1 MKLLED
7 ETLVWQGHPTW
18 RAQFM
23 RLVGFLALAAVPL
36 ILAAILALNDI
47 GTGLPVWQW
56 LLVTLA
62 LALGVLAI
70 DAIRRYATLYQVTS
84 RRIRI
89 RRGILS
95 RQSQSTSIGR
105 LQSIDISQSVLA
117 RVLNVGDI
125 DFDTAATGEDT
136 AAFRFEGVAAPHEMV
151 QIVERALESIDDTRA
166 GLG

>member
-1 MKLLED
+1 MKLLDDED
-7 ETLVWQGHPTW
+7 LVWQGHPTW

-23 RLVGFLALAAVPL
+23 RLVGFLALAAIPL
-36 ILAAILALNDI
+36 VLSVVLAANGV

-56 LLVTLA
+56 LLVTAA
-62 LALGVLAI
+62 LALVVLAV
-70 DAIRRYATLYQVTS
+70 DALRRFATLYQVTT

-95 RQSQSTSIGR
+95 RRNQSASIGR
-105 LQSIDISQSVLA
+105 LQSIDISQSALA

-125 DFDTAATGEDT
+125 DFSTAGEDSPD
-136 AAFRFEGVAAPHEMV
+136 FRFDGVGAPNEMV
-151 QIVERALESIDDTRA
+151 QIVERALENIDDTRA

>member
-7 ETLVWQGHPTW
+7 EQLVWQGHPTW
-18 RAQFM
+18 RAQFVK
-23 RLVGFLALAAVPL
+23 LVGFLLLAAVPMIL
-36 ILAAILALNDI
+36 AVILAANDV

-56 LLVTLA
+56 VGITIVLA
-62 LALGVLAI
+62 LVVLAV

-95 RQSQSTSIGR
+95 RRNQSTSIGR
-105 LQSIDISQSVLA
+105 LQSIDIQQTALA
-117 RVLNVGDI
+117 RMLDVGDI
-125 DFDTAATGEDT
+125 DFDTAGSEERSGD
-136 AAFRFEGVAAPHEMV
+136 FRFNGVGSPHEMV
-151 QIVERALESIDDTRA
+151 AIVERALEGVDDTRA